1 MNSSGGIASFTDL
14 KIDRGGSD
22 YTLSFSGSGLV
33 TAVTS
38 VFDIIPASATSLQ
51 FFSTPSGGTAGSTST
66 LNTVV
71 YVTDS
76 LGNLVTDAFIDITMS
91 LTTPG
96 CSMGDYMAQDIK
108 SKISGSI
115 KEAGNINVTVTFDP
129 QWEPSMMTDHARDTL
144 GFPQENNSTKE
155 KVSDKKDEWE

>member
-1 MNSSGGIASFTDL
+1 MAGVSKEKIIEILKTCFDPELPIDLWNLGLIYNIDIGPETGG
-14 KIDRGGSD
+14 KSD
-22 YTLSFSGSGLV
+22 
-33 TAVTS
+33 
-38 VFDIIPASATSLQ
+38 
-51 FFSTPSGGTAGSTST
+51 
-66 LNTVV
+66 
-71 YVTDS
+71 
-76 LGNLVTDAFIDITMS
+76 IDITMS

-155 KVSDKKDEWE
+155 KESGKKDEWE